1 MSQPDSSLASST
13 GLPPALPV
21 AMPLATPLETT
32 APELA
37 VAKPMAPHPAPTV
50 NAATAT
56 VAAPKTAPAKSSS
69 PAADLPPLPIAGS
82 LLDDAP
88 AWLISAIVHMLLVI
102 ILGLSLVATEGVPN
116 FVLSLSLHDDGG
128 EDLQPGDLDTPIVL
142 DEQPLEPGEST
153 TPLEIATD
161 AMETSVEAPPVAAL
175 GLETTTDAPAI
186 QIALSGRT
194 AGMKDSLL
202 RAYGGTSSTETA
214 VTEALRWLARNQRK
228 DSLWSLSGAGQYAD
242 GANAENPDAATAMA
256 LLAFQGAGYTPQSER
271 NQPFTALVTKA
282 WRAHLKRQNKD
293 GSFWKEGSSNGRLYT
308 HALCTIALCELY
320 GMTKD
325 SQYHDPAQ
333 RAVDYCIKIQAPE
346 GGWRYQPGL
355 DSDTSV
361 TGWFVMALQSARMAG
376 LEVDSPALGR
386 IGDFLDTVSLDGGAR
401 YAYVA
406 GQGEKLSMTA
416 EGLLCRQYLGWSQDD
431 KRLRR
436 GVDVLVSN
444 LPSAEGGRTHVYY
457 WYYAAQACHHMEGE
471 PWRKW
476 NYAMREALPA
486 LQIREGKER
495 GSWDPT
501 LDDTTGVNGG
511 GRLFVT
517 CLAAYSLEVYYRH
530 LPIYQLELMKS
541 AQ

>member
-1 MSQPDSSLASST
+1 MSQPDSSLASSA

-21 AMPLATPLETT
+21 ALPLATPLETT
-32 APELA
+32 EPELA
-37 VAKPMAPHPAPTV
+37 VANPIAPRPATTAK
-50 NAATAT
+50 AATAT
-56 VAAPKTAPAKSSS
+56 AAAKAAPAKATA

-116 FVLSLSLHDDGG
+116 FVLSLSLQDDGG
-128 EDLQPGDLDTPIVL
+128 EDLQPGDLDMPIVL
-142 DEQPLEPGEST
+142 DEPPLESGEST

-186 QIALSGRT
+186 QIALTGRT
-194 AGMKDSLL
+194 AGMKNSLL
-202 RAYGGTSSTETA
+202 RAYGGTSSTESA

-242 GANAENPDAATAMA
+242 GANSENPDAATAMA
-256 LLAFQGAGYTPQSER
+256 LLAFQGAGYTPMSER

-282 WRAHLKRQNKD
+282 WRALLKRQNKD

-325 SQYHDPAQ
+325 SQYRDAAQ

-346 GGWRYQPGL
+346 GGWRYQPGM

-386 IGDFLDTVSLDGGAR
+386 IGDFLDTVSLDGGAE

-406 GQGEKLSMTA
+406 GQGKKLSMTA

-476 NYAMREALPA
+476 NYAMREALPG